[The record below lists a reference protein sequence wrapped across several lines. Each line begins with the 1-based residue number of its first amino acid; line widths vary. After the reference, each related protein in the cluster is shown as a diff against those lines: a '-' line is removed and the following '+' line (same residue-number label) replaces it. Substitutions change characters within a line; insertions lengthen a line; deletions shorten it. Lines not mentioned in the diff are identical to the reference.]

1 MADLSGG
8 KVSFR
13 TLPTHGVDAGSGTGA
28 LATDPAELKT
38 FFAAIDGA
46 APTPT
51 SRPAAPPTTATAAT
65 TATTATTAIDPS
77 TITVDVQNATKINKL
92 AASVSATLKSAG
104 FTAGQVSTMVG
115 ITTTNQH
122 RTTTISY
129 PSNSQAAAA
138 AVQKA
143 LGGKGNLNKDNSIP
157 SGHILIAAGADMP
170 TPSALRRPGQ
180 LDIPRGAAAPTAPAD
195 PTPITAATVGCI
207 N

>member
-51 SRPAAPPTTATAAT
+51 SRPAAPPTTA
-65 TATTATTAIDPS
+65 AIDPS

-129 PSNSQAAAA
+129 PSNGQAAAA

-195 PTPITAATVGCI
+195 PTPITAATVGGI